1 MGQIKL
7 IKRNTFLTAGALA
20 GCLAGSAV
28 ASTPVPSV
36 LPTAPVMP
44 AFQAVIEPGSGSGFS
59 SPIGYFYYLPVFG
72 AGGYEPIPTLS
83 THLYLSNFYSSA
95 TTYISSAS
103 TYLSTGYIYPSYP
116 QNITATTL
124 VSNPYTYPMVINNS
138 VTITP
143 SQLYSPLASGSGY
156 FPGIGYPYTYGGSYT
171 NGITGLI
178 DWGSGGY
185 NWLKIT
191 TGGVL
196 NTDVSAPKLP
206 MPQQITSMG
215 TYFGTVKTYAAS
227 SGTYA
232 YGTFIGTTLLS
243 KSELTM
249 TRSPADGGYEAPTG
263 YQTITYKSNPDTTL
277 TQYETIFNQFLNL
290 GGPATGYGVVN
301 VDGGTWNDADSPV
314 FIGYGGQ
321 GFVTVQ
327 SSGKMTLS
335 SEGLIVGE
343 DSAGLPT
350 ATGGYASAN
359 SDVSYSIAL
368 PHLAAGI
375 GTVVVES
382 GGTVTSTGSGGY
394 IALGRSVSAS
404 GATGNLYVTGA
415 GSSISVSQGILVGD
429 GGYGFLAVLS
439 GGQVAS
445 GSSYAAGGAKSYGVT
460 SQPGSA
466 NIVIDGVSSSWA
478 ISGNA
483 DFGETGVA
491 TATVQNYGNLNI
503 SGTLTLGDQS
513 TGSGTLTLQA
523 DGTIQSG
530 AATLGNQAGATGFA
544 NVSNINTLWT
554 VDGDLTVGNSGQGT
568 LTLSNNGEVIT
579 TGDGVLGS
587 QTGSTGTATIT
598 DAGTE
603 WQING
608 ELKVGDKG
616 DGTMSV
622 ENGGLVSVAGNVAIA
637 ESGGTST
644 LTLDGNGSRLT
655 ASGTSVTIGGQGD
668 GTLIVQ
674 NAADAVVSGAG
685 VSLGEQTTGTGT
697 LTVQGSNTIMS
708 AGSLT
713 IGGYG
718 TGTLNVQDSASLSTG
733 TNISLGEQAS
743 GTGTATIDSAA
754 VNDAGSLTVGGYGT
768 GTMTIQD
775 GGSLTVQGNSVTL
788 GEQNGGSGTLNII
801 GSGSSLM
808 FSGDMTVG
816 ESGGG
821 DFELQNGGQFGG
833 VSMTVGGGTGFGGA
847 STGGSG
853 TVEISGAGSSLSL
866 SQDLTVG
873 KYGQGTVTLAGGGS
887 LIDQG
892 DVTLG
897 SVTASN
903 GTVNVN
909 SGSDW
914 QVSGSLSVGSKGYG
928 TVVVNGG
935 SNLKSTGDS
944 ITIGKQGAGEL
955 TVSGSKSGMT
965 YTGDLAIGDE
975 ATGTLNVQNGAG
987 IQYSGNTSNVDI
999 AETAGITGTVAVTG
1013 SGSSLAANNLVLA
1026 GKSSGSGGN
1035 GILNVENGGVLTVAN
1050 AMTMWKNASLNVTG
1064 GSITVGTAGSGAA
1077 PLNTLEVN
1085 TDGNLVAGGTIT
1097 GNLVNNQGV
1106 IALGK
1111 VLPESLN
1118 VTGGFSQSGG
1128 ILKVL
1133 IAGSSDFSQLNTT
1146 GAVNFSGGTIEFD
1159 FINGFAPTSGE
1170 SFQFLDPPQAVSIA
1184 NTAYTFTGLASG
1196 FLFSVAPNANGLM
1209 FTANANGVAT
1219 SSPIPEPAADRLL
1232 LVSLAAMAMIS
1243 RRKNMWT
1250 TQRNG

>member
-1 MGQIKL
+1 MI
-7 IKRNTFLTAGALA
+7 AGSVAA
-20 GCLAGSAV
+20 CLAGSAV
-28 ASTPVPSV
+28 ASTPTPPV

-44 AFQAVIEPGSGSGFS
+44 AFQAVIAPGSGSGHS
-59 SPIGYFYYLPVFG
+59 GPNGSYYVPPVFG
-72 AGGYEPIPTLS
+72 SGGYEPIPTLS
-83 THLYLSNFYSSA
+83 TSVHLEGFYSSA
-95 TTYISSAS
+95 TTYIIS
-103 TYLSTGYIYPSYP
+103 YDGGNLYPSYP

-138 VTITP
+138 ITITP

-243 KSELTM
+243 KGELTM
-249 TRSPADGGYEAPTG
+249 TDSPADGGYESPTG
-263 YQTITYKSNPDTTL
+263 YQTITTYTDPSSDITYYQTL
-277 TQYETIFNQFLNL
+277 FNQYLNL

-359 SDVSYSIAL
+359 SAVSYSIAL

-554 VDGDLTVGNSGQGT
+554 VDGDLTVGNSGQDPDT
-568 LTLSNNGEVIT
+568 K
-579 TGDGVLGS
+579 
-587 QTGSTGTATIT
+587 QQ
-598 DAGTE
+598 
-603 WQING
+603 W
-608 ELKVGDKG
+608 
-616 DGTMSV
+616 
-622 ENGGLVSVAGNVAIA
+622 
-637 ESGGTST
+637 
-644 LTLDGNGSRLT
+644 GSRYYRRWRPRQSDRLDRYRYYHRCGYRM
-655 ASGTSVTIGGQGD
+655 ANQRRIKSGRQRRWD
-668 GTLIVQ
+668 H
-674 NAADAVVSGAG
+674 
-685 VSLGEQTTGTGT
+685 
-697 LTVQGSNTIMS
+697 
-708 AGSLT
+708 
-713 IGGYG
+713 
-718 TGTLNVQDSASLSTG
+718 
-733 TNISLGEQAS
+733 
-743 GTGTATIDSAA
+743 
-754 VNDAGSLTVGGYGT
+754 VGG
-768 GTMTIQD
+768 
-775 GGSLTVQGNSVTL
+775 
-788 GEQNGGSGTLNII
+788 EWGSGFC
-801 GSGSSLM
+801 GR
-808 FSGDMTVG
+808 
-816 ESGGG
+816 
-821 DFELQNGGQFGG
+821 QCCHC
-833 VSMTVGGGTGFGGA
+833 
-847 STGGSG
+847 
-853 TVEISGAGSSLSL
+853 
-866 SQDLTVG
+866 
-873 KYGQGTVTLAGGGS
+873 
-887 LIDQG
+887 
-892 DVTLG
+892 
-897 SVTASN
+897 
-903 GTVNVN
+903 
-909 SGSDW
+909 
-914 QVSGSLSVGSKGYG
+914 
-928 TVVVNGG
+928 
-935 SNLKSTGDS
+935 
-944 ITIGKQGAGEL
+944 
-955 TVSGSKSGMT
+955 
-965 YTGDLAIGDE
+965 
-975 ATGTLNVQNGAG
+975 
-987 IQYSGNTSNVDI
+987 
-999 AETAGITGTVAVTG
+999 
-1013 SGSSLAANNLVLA
+1013 
-1026 GKSSGSGGN
+1026 
-1035 GILNVENGGVLTVAN
+1035 
-1050 AMTMWKNASLNVTG
+1050 
-1064 GSITVGTAGSGAA
+1064 
-1077 PLNTLEVN
+1077 
-1085 TDGNLVAGGTIT
+1085 
-1097 GNLVNNQGV
+1097 
-1106 IALGK
+1106 
-1111 VLPESLN
+1111 
-1118 VTGGFSQSGG
+1118 
-1128 ILKVL
+1128 
-1133 IAGSSDFSQLNTT
+1133 
-1146 GAVNFSGGTIEFD
+1146 
-1159 FINGFAPTSGE
+1159 
-1170 SFQFLDPPQAVSIA
+1170 
-1184 NTAYTFTGLASG
+1184 
-1196 FLFSVAPNANGLM
+1196 
-1209 FTANANGVAT
+1209 
-1219 SSPIPEPAADRLL
+1219 R
-1232 LVSLAAMAMIS
+1232 
-1243 RRKNMWT
+1243 
-1250 TQRNG
+1250 

>member
-1 MGQIKL
+1 MKKNPLLKQKALL
-7 IKRNTFLTAGALA
+7 IAGSVAA
-20 GCLAGSAV
+20 CLAGSAV
-28 ASTPVPSV
+28 ASTPTPPV

-44 AFQAVIEPGSGSGFS
+44 AFQAVIAPGSGSGHS
-59 SPIGYFYYLPVFG
+59 GPNGSYYVPPVFG
-72 AGGYEPIPTLS
+72 SGGYEPIPTLS
-83 THLYLSNFYSSA
+83 TSVHLEGFYSSA
-95 TTYISSAS
+95 TTYIIS
-103 TYLSTGYIYPSYP
+103 YDGGNLYPSYP

-138 VTITP
+138 ITITP

-243 KSELTM
+243 KGELTM
-249 TRSPADGGYEAPTG
+249 TDSPADGGYESPTG
-263 YQTITYKSNPDTTL
+263 YQTITTYTDPSSDITYYQTL
-277 TQYETIFNQFLNL
+277 FNQYLNL

-343 DSAGLPT
+343 DSSGLPT
-350 ATGGYASAN
+350 ATGGYAASN
-359 SDVSYSIAL
+359 SNVSYSIAL

-382 GGTVTSTGSGGY
+382 GGTVTLTGSGGY

-404 GATGNLYVTGA
+404 GATGNLYVTGT

-439 GGQVAS
+439 GGQVTS

-466 NIVIDGVSSSWA
+466 NIVIDGVSSSWT

-491 TATVQNYGNLNI
+491 AATVQNNGNLNI

-513 TGSGTLTLQA
+513 TGSGTLTVQA

-579 TGDGVLGS
+579 TGDGILGS

-622 ENGGLVSVAGNVAIA
+622 ENGGAVSVAGNVAIA
-637 ESGGTST
+637 DSGGTST
-644 LTLDGNGSRLT
+644 LTLDGNVSRLT

-674 NAADAVVSGAG
+674 NAAAALVSGAG
-685 VSLGEQTTGTGT
+685 VSLGEQSTGTGT

-733 TNISLGEQAS
+733 TSISLGEQAS
-743 GTGTATIDSAA
+743 GTGTATIDNAA
-754 VNDAGSLTVGGYGT
+754 VTDAGSLTVGSYGT

-775 GGSLTVQGNSVTL
+775 GGSLTVQGNDVTL
-788 GEQNGGSGTLNII
+788 GEQNTGSGTLNLSGN
-801 GSGSSLM
+801 GSTLT
-808 FSGDMTVG
+808 FNGDMTIGKSGSGTFAV
-816 ESGGG
+816 SGGA
-821 DFELQNGGQFGG
+821 DFNG
-833 VSMTVGGGTGFGGA
+833 SAMTLASGSGFGGA
-847 STGGSG
+847 STGGTGELDING
-853 TVEISGAGSSLSL
+853 TSSVLL
-866 SQDLTVG
+866 SQDLTIG
-873 KYGQGTVTLAGGGS
+873 KYGVGTLAMASGAVLANKGDATLGSQPGTEGSATISSGSNWTVGGS
-887 LIDQG
+887 LTDGSEGTGSITVQG
-892 DVTLG
+892 G
-897 SVTASN
+897 SSLIAN
-903 GTVNVN
+903 GDSLTV
-909 SGSDW
+909 GK
-914 QVSGSLSVGSKGYG
+914 QGEGSLTVTGTKSSVQYA
-928 TVVVNGG
+928 
-935 SNLKSTGDS
+935 GDL
-944 ITIGKQGAGEL
+944 IIGKQSAGTFNIDVGAVTKPTGQGTGEVYIAE
-955 TVSGSKSGMT
+955 TSG
-965 YTGDLAIGDE
+965 IN
-975 ATGTLNVQNGAG
+975 GTLN
-987 IQYSGNTSNVDI
+987 ID
-999 AETAGITGTVAVTG
+999 G
-1013 SGSSLAANNLVLA
+1013 SGSSLSGTDMVVGGTGSTAGGTGLVNLT
-1026 GKSSGSGGN
+1026 
-1035 GILNVENGGVLTVAN
+1035 NGGQMNLTGKLA
-1050 AMTMWKNASLNVTG
+1050 MWKDGTINTAG
-1064 GSITVGTAGSGAA
+1064 GAITLGTAGTTGPANGNVYINGQGELSG
-1077 PLNTLEVN
+1077 T
-1085 TDGNLVAGGTIT
+1085 GTIT
-1097 GNLVNNQGV
+1097 GN
-1106 IALGK
+1106 
-1111 VLPESLN
+1111 
-1118 VTGGFSQSGG
+1118 VT
-1128 ILKVL
+1128 
-1133 IAGSSDFSQLNTT
+1133 N
-1146 GAVNFSGGTIEFD
+1146 SGGTLNIGGTQPGNLNITGNFTQSSGTFKVAIGGTGIGQASQLDATGNVSLTGGTVEFD
-1159 FINGFAPTSGE
+1159 FVNHYAPQKGQT
-1170 SFQFLDPPQAVSIA
+1170 FQFIDPPQSVSV
-1184 NTAYTFTGLASG
+1184 NNVNYTFTGLAPG
-1196 FLFSVAPNANGLM
+1196 FDFSVTPDANGLL
-1209 FTANANGVAT
+1209 FTALNNAVAT
-1219 SSPIPEPAADRLL
+1219 PEPATLALL
-1232 LVSLAAMAMIS
+1232 ALGGCLILLRRRRSHKSAA
-1243 RRKNMWT
+1243 
-1250 TQRNG
+1250 